1 MPERYNVSFTGDA
14 LAWEDYTLSL
24 SRRFNI
30 LQDLQGK
37 DTNIEDVWQGVNDRL
52 KTTCNEALCI
62 TRKRKKE

>member
-1 MPERYNVSFTGDA
+1 VPERYVSFTGDA

-37 DTNIEDVWQGVNDRL
+37 DTNIEEQGVNDRL